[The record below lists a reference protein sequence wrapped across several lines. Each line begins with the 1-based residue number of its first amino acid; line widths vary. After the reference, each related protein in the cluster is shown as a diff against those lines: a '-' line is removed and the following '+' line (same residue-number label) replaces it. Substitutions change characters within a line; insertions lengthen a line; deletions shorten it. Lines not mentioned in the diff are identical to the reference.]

1 MYVVRFNGVEYVC
14 ATFNQ
19 AVAMARKSVE
29 HGDVATI
36 FDDEGEQ
43 VASFQPREETK

>member
-1 MYVVRFNGVEYVC
+1 MHVVRFNGVEYVC
-14 ATFNQ
+14 VTFSQ
-19 AVAMARKSVE
+19 AVATARKSAE

-36 FDDEGEQ
+36 LDDEGEQ